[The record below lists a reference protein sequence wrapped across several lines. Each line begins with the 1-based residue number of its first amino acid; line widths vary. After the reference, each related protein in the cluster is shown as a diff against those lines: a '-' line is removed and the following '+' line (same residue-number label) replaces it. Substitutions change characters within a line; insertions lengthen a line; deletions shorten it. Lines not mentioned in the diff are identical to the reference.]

1 MEEAAML
8 QIALRRESDVPLYR
22 QVTEQ
27 IAGLI
32 RRGALANGARLP
44 TIRQLAEELG
54 LTRLTVHSAYA
65 ELQAQGLIESTVGRG
80 TFVAARPPAP
90 ARHSDAAEAPVQWR
104 AHSVLAD
111 LVALADRPDLISL
124 AQAMPAPETLPVRAF
139 GKALRQAL
147 EAPGSLGYGSIQ
159 GDVGL
164 REQVRRVALERG
176 VAAHPDEVLITAG
189 AQQGIDLALAAFAAP
204 GEVVLVEE
212 PTYPGALEVAARRG
226 QRLVGVPMD
235 ADGMDIAALEAAC
248 AEHRPRLLYTV
259 AAFHNP
265 TGVSLSAER
274 RQALLRVA
282 RAHNLLI
289 VEDDVYGLLC
299 YDAPA
304 PPALKAED
312 ADGRVIYCTSF
323 SKALMPALRLG
334 AIMATP
340 DQLAELAGVKHSSDL
355 VCSPLMQR
363 ALAEYLREGRL
374 DAHLQHARGLYHGRR
389 DATLEALARYMP
401 GCAWTQPAGGLNVW
415 VTLPEGVGE
424 RDFCLDAIAQGV
436 GVAPGRAFY
445 GQLRSESHI
454 RVSFGAHP
462 PERIR
467 QAIAT
472 LGKLLDEHL
481 RRRTLLLARASR
493 EAGPLV

>member
-1 MEEAAML
+1 ML

-80 TFVAARPPAP
+80 TFVAARTPTP
-90 ARHSDAAEAPVQWR
+90 ARHSDAAAAPAQWR

-212 PTYPGALEVAARRG
+212 PTYPGALEVAA
-226 QRLVGVPMD
+226 
-235 ADGMDIAALEAAC
+235 
-248 AEHRPRLLYTV
+248 
-259 AAFHNP
+259 
-265 TGVSLSAER
+265 
-274 RQALLRVA
+274 
-282 RAHNLLI
+282 
-289 VEDDVYGLLC
+289 
-299 YDAPA
+299 
-304 PPALKAED
+304 
-312 ADGRVIYCTSF
+312 
-323 SKALMPALRLG
+323 
-334 AIMATP
+334 
-340 DQLAELAGVKHSSDL
+340 
-355 VCSPLMQR
+355 
-363 ALAEYLREGRL
+363 
-374 DAHLQHARGLYHGRR
+374 
-389 DATLEALARYMP
+389 
-401 GCAWTQPAGGLNVW
+401 
-415 VTLPEGVGE
+415 
-424 RDFCLDAIAQGV
+424 
-436 GVAPGRAFY
+436 
-445 GQLRSESHI
+445 
-454 RVSFGAHP
+454 
-462 PERIR
+462 
-467 QAIAT
+467 
-472 LGKLLDEHL
+472 
-481 RRRTLLLARASR
+481 
-493 EAGPLV
+493 